1 MMNLALKIAV
11 NAGALWLAVWIVA
24 GLDFEGSFWGFLLV
38 SLFVVLANSIVK
50 PILIIFSLP
59 FIVVT
64 LGLFLFITN
73 ALTLQAVVW
82 VSHPDRLDL
91 GLTSSGFFWATFFGA
106 VVVSIGRWL
115 IELTLGRAL
124 DAR

>member
-1 MMNLALKIAV
+1 MNLILKIAV
-11 NAGALWLAVWIVA
+11 NAGALWLAVWIVS
-24 GLDFEGSFWGFLLV
+24 GLEFEGSFWGFVLV

-50 PILIIFSLP
+50 PILIFFSLP
-59 FIVVT
+59 FILVT

-115 IELTLGRAL
+115 IELMLGRAL
-124 DAR
+124 DAA

>member
-1 MMNLALKIAV
+1 MNLILKIAV
-11 NAGALWLAVWIVA
+11 SAGALWLAVWIVS
-24 GLDFEGSFWGFLLV
+24 GLDFEGSFWGFVLV
-38 SLFVVLANSIVK
+38 SLFVVVANSIVK
-50 PILIIFSLP
+50 PILIFFSLP
-59 FIVVT
+59 VILLT

-106 VVVSIGRWL
+106 VVISLGRWL
-115 IELTLGRAL
+115 IEMAMGKVIDGR
-124 DAR
+124 

>member
-1 MMNLALKIAV
+1 MNLALKIAV